1 MAAEMAWYVLRAVSG
16 KEMKVKEYIDAE
28 IKNGRL
34 GGHVSQVLIPT
45 EKVKA
50 LRGNKQVIKERLYLP
65 GYVLVEAR
73 LVGET
78 VHELRN
84 TPNVLGF
91 LGGMDNPTPLRESE
105 VNRILGKVDEL
116 ESEPQEVEIPY
127 IVGEP
132 ARPPQ
137 RRAHGLQ
144 ALPGQDLPHFR
155 RAALLRY
162 AGWAVYARRTGC
174 VPEKQRRTSCRRH
187 NCRLGHKSVRLYAQ
201 GCGIRHPEG
210 AGHPLRNAR
219 PRKGAWPRV
228 RDRLD
233 HARQAGRLRR
243 L

>member
-1 MAAEMAWYVLRAVSG
+1 
-16 KEMKVKEYIDAE
+16 MKVKEYIDAE

-50 LRGNKQVIKERLYLP
+50 LRGSKQVIKERLYLP

-116 ESEPQEVEIPY
+116 ENEPQEIEIPY
-127 IVGEP
+127 IVGENVKVTDGP
-132 ARPPQ
+132 FSGFSGVIEKIDEEKRKVTVIVKVFG
-137 RRAHGLQ
+137 RSTGL
-144 ALPGQDLPHFR
+144 DLGFMQ
-155 RAALLRY
+155 
-162 AGWAVYARRTGC
+162 V
-174 VPEKQRRTSCRRH
+174 EK
-187 NCRLGHKSVRLYAQ
+187 
-201 GCGIRHPEG
+201 E
-210 AGHPLRNAR
+210 
-219 PRKGAWPRV
+219 
-228 RDRLD
+228 
-233 HARQAGRLRR
+233 
-243 L
+243 